1 MKPNWSKKW
10 GREFL
15 CPIAQKRLRPGKDK
29 NNLTYVITTSCN
41 HRFYRKALLEWYKT
55 KLENNQIP
63 TCPICRTHLNLEDFI
78 K

>member
-10 GREFL
+10 GRDFV
-15 CPIAQKRLRPGKDK
+15 CPITQKRLRPGKDK
-29 NNLTYVITTSCN
+29 NSFTYVITTSCK

-55 KLENNQIP
+55 SFENNQIP
-63 TCPICRTHLNLEDFI
+63 TCPICRKELTLEEFI